1 MKVLLVEDL
10 PLAAKIARFI
20 LGDLNCEVDVASS
33 GAEALTKVKAT
44 AYDLIFMDVGLPD
57 ATGFQITERLRKE
70 GITTPIYALTAHTDA
85 DNRAE
90 AIKAG
95 MTGFL
100 TKPLEEGAVRQLL
113 LARAPTSDGLEE
125 KRA

>member
-20 LGDLNCEVDVASS
+20 LGDLNCDVDVATN
-33 GAEALTKVKAT
+33 GAEALQKAQSN

-57 ATGFQITERLRKE
+57 ATGFEVTSRIRKA
-70 GITTPIYALTAHTDA
+70 GVQVPIYALTAHTDA
-85 DNRAE
+85 DHRDQ
-90 AIKAG
+90 AIAAG

-100 TKPLEEGAVRQLL
+100 TKPLEEMAVRQLL
-113 LARAPTSDGLEE
+113 LANIPTLPNLEDS
-125 KRA
+125 A

>member
-10 PLAAKIARFI
+10 PLAAKIARYI
-20 LGDLNCEVDVASS
+20 LADLNCDVDVASN
-33 GAEALTKVKAT
+33 GADALIKAKT
-44 AYDLIFMDVGLPD
+44 NRYDLIFMDVGLPD
-57 ATGFQITERLRKE
+57 ATGFEVTQRIRSA
-70 GITTPIYALTAHTDA
+70 GITTAIYALTAHTDGEHRSQA
-85 DNRAE
+85 V
-90 AIKAG
+90 KSG

-113 LARAPTSDGLEE
+113 LARAPLNDELE